1 MRALL
6 TLCKDCAAAMC
17 GYMWCGEGICWEE
30 QSEALFCCLRVCMG
44 SSKSVDWDGS
54 CILLLQVL
62 GYHMAST
69 CISVATEHV
78 AVFAVAFIDTSK
90 DPPQCSPWQTSGA
103 KLYYSISSPP
113 SLV

>member
-1 MRALL
+1 
-6 TLCKDCAAAMC
+6 
-17 GYMWCGEGICWEE
+17 
-30 QSEALFCCLRVCMG
+30 MG

-103 KLYYSISSPP
+103 KLLLLHIIPAESRVTIEKILRPSEFLCIALSDQPLLPSCYYSISS
-113 SLV
+113 LL